1 MVTGGA
7 LDYASAMMM
16 QDDRPV
22 ADPPLWRAVPRWW
35 RGHVIREIDHQAVVD
50 RVREDDGWTPR
61 YAFMILMSAG
71 IAVLGLLLSS
81 PAVVIGAMLISPLMG
96 PIVGLG
102 FALATVDSREIRRTM
117 IALAAGALIAILFTA
132 FIVVLSPLQTVT
144 SEIAARTRPNLFDLV
159 VALFSALAGA
169 YAMIRGKAGT
179 IVGVAIATAL
189 MPPLATVGFG
199 VATLNATVAGG
210 AFLLFFT
217 NFVTIALTAG
227 IMARLYGFG
236 RALSPRQSWMQ
247 SLFIGA
253 IFVALAVPLGLSLRQ
268 IAWESRAAREAR
280 DIIRK
285 EFTGEARISQIDIDF
300 DARPLAVTASVLTSR
315 YERNATARA
324 SRVLAEMLGQP
335 VALDIEQIRVGDGAD
350 TENAQLL
357 ASQTARRDV
366 QGQVD
371 RLTDRL
377 ALIAGVDADAVTVD
391 TARKRAVVRA
401 RPLPDAGL
409 ATYHVLEQRAAAT
422 APGWTVTVEPP
433 VLPLPDLALD
443 GDGAPAD
450 PDSFALALWAVQRTG
465 LPIDIAVRGADHA
478 ALIRPFADRGL
489 DARLTSGA
497 SADRAV
503 LRWRI
508 AE

>member
-1 MVTGGA
+1 M
-7 LDYASAMMM
+7 SM
-16 QDDRPV
+16 QEERPV

-35 RGHVIREIDHQAVVD
+35 RSHVIREIDHQAVVE
-50 RVREDDGWTPR
+50 RVREDDGWSPR

-117 IALAAGALIAILFTA
+117 STLAAGALIAVLFTA
-132 FIVVLSPLQTVT
+132 FIVLLSPLQTVT
-144 SEIAARTRPNLFDLV
+144 SEIAARTRPNLFDLM

-217 NFVTIALTAG
+217 NFVTIALAAG

-247 SLFIGA
+247 TVFIGA
-253 IFVALAVPLGLSLRQ
+253 IFVALAVPLGLSLSQ
-268 IAWESRAAREAR
+268 IAWESNAAREAR
-280 DIIRK
+280 DVIRR
-285 EFTGEARISQIDIDF
+285 EFADDARISQLDLDF
-300 DARPLAVTASVLTSR
+300 DAKPLSVTASVLTSR

-324 SRVLAEMLGQP
+324 SRILSDMMGRP
-335 VALDIEQIRVGDGAD
+335 VALDIEQIRVGEGTD

-357 ASQTARRDV
+357 AAQTARREV

-377 ALIAGVDADAVTVD
+377 ALIAGVDPDAVTVD

-401 RPLPDAGL
+401 RPLPETGL
-409 ATYHVLEQRAAAT
+409 AAYRVLEQRASAM
-422 APGWTVTVEPP
+422 APGWTIEIEPP
-433 VLPLPDLALD
+433 VLPLPELALD
-443 GDGAPAD
+443 DDGAPASAEALD
-450 PDSFALALWAVQRTG
+450 LALWAAQRIG
-465 LPIDIAVRGADHA
+465 LPIDLAVRGDEHDP
-478 ALIRPFADRGL
+478 LVKPFADRGV
-489 DARLTSGA
+489 DARLVRGA
-497 SADRAV
+497 STDRAV
-503 LRWRI
+503 LRWRV
-508 AE
+508 AD

>member
-1 MVTGGA
+1 
-7 LDYASAMMM
+7 MMM

-35 RGHVIREIDHQAVVD
+35 RSHVIREIDHQAVVD
-50 RVREDDGWTPR
+50 RVREDDGWSPR

-102 FALATVDSREIRRTM
+102 FALATVDSREIRRTLFT
-117 IALAAGALIAILFTA
+117 LAAGALIAILFTA
-132 FIVVLSPLQTVT
+132 FIVLLSPLQTVT
-144 SEIAARTRPNLFDLV
+144 SEIAARTRPNLFDLM

-169 YAMIRGKAGT
+169 YAMLRGKAGT

-199 VATLNATVAGG
+199 VATRNATVAGG

-217 NFVTIALTAG
+217 NFVTIALAAG

-236 RALSPRQSWMQ
+236 RELSPRQSWMQ
-247 SLFIGA
+247 SVFIGA
-253 IFVALAVPLGLSLRQ
+253 SFGALAVPRGLSLRQ
-268 IAWESRAAREAR
+268 IAWESNAAREAR
-280 DIIRK
+280 DVIRR
-285 EFTGEARISQIDIDF
+285 EFADDARISQLDIDF
-300 DARPLAVTASVLTSR
+300 DARPLSVTASVLTSR

-324 SRVLAEMLGQP
+324 SRVLADMLGQP
-335 VALDIEQIRVGDGAD
+335 VALDIEQIRVGEGTD

-357 ASQTARRDV
+357 AAQTARREV

-377 ALIAGVDADAVTVD
+377 ALIAGVDPDAVTVD
-391 TARKRAVVRA
+391 TARKRALVRA
-401 RPLPDAGL
+401 RPLPEAGL
-409 ATYHVLEQRAAAT
+409 ATYRVREQRAAAM
-422 APGWTVTVEPP
+422 APGWTIEVEPP

-443 GDGAPAD
+443 QDGAPANA
-450 PDSFALALWAVQRTG
+450 DSLALALWAAQRIG
-465 LPIDIAVRGADHA
+465 LPIDIAVRGDDHA
-478 ALIRPFADRGL
+478 PLVQPFVDGGV
-489 DARLTSGA
+489 DARLTDGA
-497 SADRAV
+497 SADRAA
-503 LRWRI
+503 LRWRV

>member
-1 MVTGGA
+1 MP
-7 LDYASAMMM
+7 M
-16 QDDRPV
+16 QDDRPI
-22 ADPPLWRAVPRWW
+22 ADPPLWRAIPRWW
-35 RGHVIREIDHQAVVD
+35 RGHVTREIDHQAVVD
-50 RVREDDGWTPR
+50 RVREDDGWSPR

-102 FALATVDSREIRRTM
+102 FALATVDSREIRRTLST
-117 IALAAGALIAILFTA
+117 LAAGAAIAVVFTA
-132 FIVVLSPLQTVT
+132 FIVLLSPLQTVT
-144 SEIAARTRPNLFDLV
+144 NEIAARTRPNLFDLM

-199 VATLNATVAGG
+199 LATLNATVAGG

-217 NFVTIALTAG
+217 NFVTIALAAG

-236 RALSPRQSWMQ
+236 RELSPRQSWLQ
-247 SLFIGA
+247 TAFIIG
-253 IFVALAVPLGLSLRQ
+253 IFLALAVPLGLSLGR
-268 IAWESRAAREAR
+268 IAWEARASREAR
-280 DIIRK
+280 DVISR
-285 EFTGEARISQIDIDF
+285 EFADEARISQIEIDF
-300 DARPLAVTASVLTSR
+300 GARPLAVTASVLTSR
-315 YERNATARA
+315 YERDASARA
-324 SRVLAEMLGQP
+324 TRILSDILGQP
-335 VALDIEQIRVGDGAD
+335 VALDIEQIRVGEGTD

-357 ASQTARRDV
+357 AAQSARREV

-391 TARKRAVVRA
+391 TARKRAIVRA
-401 RPLPDAGL
+401 KPLPDAGL
-409 ATYHVLEQRAAAT
+409 ATYRVLEQRALQT
-422 APGWTVTVEPP
+422 APGWTIEVTPP
-433 VLPLPDLALD
+433 VLPLPELALGED
-443 GDGAPAD
+443 GTPGDAD
-450 PDSFALALWAVQRTG
+450 ALALTIWAGRRTG
-465 LPIDIAVRGADHA
+465 LPIDLAVRGDSDA
-478 ALIRPFADRGL
+478 ALLKAFTDRGI
-489 DARLTSGA
+489 DARIVRGT

-503 LRWRI
+503 PRWRT

>member
-1 MVTGGA
+1 
-7 LDYASAMMM
+7 MMM

-35 RGHVIREIDHQAVVD
+35 RSHVIREIDHQAVVD
-50 RVREDDGWTPR
+50 RVREDDGWSPR

-102 FALATVDSREIRRTM
+102 FALATVDSREIRRTLFT
-117 IALAAGALIAILFTA
+117 LAAGALIAILFTA
-132 FIVVLSPLQTVT
+132 FIVLLSPLQTVT
-144 SEIAARTRPNLFDLV
+144 SEIAARTRPNLFDLM

-217 NFVTIALTAG
+217 NFVTIALAAG

-236 RALSPRQSWMQ
+236 RELSPRQSWMQ
-247 SLFIGA
+247 SVFIGA

-268 IAWESRAAREAR
+268 IAWESNAAREAR
-280 DIIRK
+280 DVIRR
-285 EFTGEARISQIDIDF
+285 EFADEARISQLDIDF
-300 DARPLAVTASVLTSR
+300 DARPLSVTASVLTSR

-324 SRVLAEMLGQP
+324 GRVLADMLGQP
-335 VALDIEQIRVGDGAD
+335 VALDIEQIRVGEGTD
-350 TENAQLL
+350 TENAQLI
-357 ASQTARRDV
+357 AAQTARRC
-366 QGQVD
+366 G
-371 RLTDRL
+371 
-377 ALIAGVDADAVTVD
+377 
-391 TARKRAVVRA
+391 
-401 RPLPDAGL
+401 
-409 ATYHVLEQRAAAT
+409 
-422 APGWTVTVEPP
+422 
-433 VLPLPDLALD
+433 
-443 GDGAPAD
+443 GA
-450 PDSFALALWAVQRTG
+450 
-465 LPIDIAVRGADHA
+465 H
-478 ALIRPFADRGL
+478 
-489 DARLTSGA
+489 A
-497 SADRAV
+497 SAGCPTRTT
-503 LRWRI
+503 RI
-508 AE
+508 RTPRTTPGTRHTQ